1 MRTTRPPVSRGVVRS
16 LVPARIDRLPWTRF
30 HTRMVA
36 ALGVAW
42 VLDGLE
48 ITVASSVAGTLTQ
61 ADTLHLS
68 STAVGA
74 IATVYLAGEVIG
86 ALVFGRLSDRL
97 GRRNL
102 FMVTLA
108 VYLVGSGLTA
118 LTLGS
123 GAGWVGYLYLTRF
136 VAGMGI
142 GGEYAAINSAIDE
155 MIPARYRGRIDIAV
169 NGTYWAGAI
178 IGTLGTLLF
187 LHTVAPSLGWRLGFL
202 IGPALAVVI
211 VFVRRNLPES
221 PRWLLMHGRAAEAER
236 TMAAIEDQARSS
248 GRPLPPVGESE
259 AMEIRPVRRT
269 GYLTL
274 IKLIF
279 TGYWRRGV
287 LGATLMITQS
297 FLYNAIFFTYT
308 LVLTKFYG
316 VSASNA
322 PIYLLAFAAGNL
334 AGPLAI
340 GRLFDTIGRKQM
352 IAGTYIVSGVLLALT
367 AYLFDQGLL
376 TALTQTIAWCFIFF
390 LASSGASAAYLT
402 VSEIFPLEVRAQAI
416 AVFFAIAQCFG
427 AVGPVF
433 YGHLIGN
440 GANTSKLFVG
450 YLIGA
455 GVMILGGV
463 VELLFGV
470 HAERKPLEAVARPLS
485 LARAIPETAVPRA
498 PGATTAFSPA
508 DQPPR

>member
-1 MRTTRPPVSRGVVRS
+1 MRASRPPASARAVRS
-16 LVPARIDRLPWTRF
+16 LIPARIDRLPWTPF
-30 HTRMVA
+30 HTRLVA

-48 ITVASSVAGTLTQ
+48 ITVASSVAGALSQ
-61 ADTLHLS
+61 PDTLHLS

-74 IATVYLAGEVIG
+74 VATVYLVGEVVG

-123 GAGWVGYLYLTRF
+123 GAGWVSYLYLTRF
-136 VAGMGI
+136 IAGMGI

-169 NGTYWAGAI
+169 NGTYWAGAVL
-178 IGTLGTLLF
+178 GTLGALLF
-187 LHTVAPSLGWRLGFL
+187 LHVLAPSLGWRLGFL

-211 VFVRRNLPES
+211 LFVRRNLPES
-221 PRWLLMHGRAAEAER
+221 PRWLLMHGRAAEADR
-236 TMAAIEDQARSS
+236 TMAAIEDRARAS
-248 GRPLPPVGESE
+248 GHPIPPVDEGRT
-259 AMEIRPVRRT
+259 MEIRPIRPT

-274 IKLIF
+274 IRLIV
-279 TGYWRRGV
+279 TGYRRRGV
-287 LGATLMITQS
+287 LGAALMITQS

-316 VSASNA
+316 VSSSDA
-322 PIYLLAFAAGNL
+322 PIYLIAFAVGNL
-334 AGPLAI
+334 AGPLTI
-340 GRLFDTIGRKQM
+340 GRLFDTIGRRKM
-352 IAGTYIVSGVLLALT
+352 ITGTYVLSGALLAVT

-376 TALTQTIAWCFIFF
+376 TALTQTIAWCVIFF
-390 LASSGASAAYLT
+390 LASAGASAAYLT
-402 VSEIFPLEVRAQAI
+402 VSEIFPIEVRAKAI

-427 AVGPVF
+427 AIGPVF
-433 YGHLIGN
+433 YAHLIGN
-440 GANTSKLFVG
+440 GNDTSKLFVG

-463 VELLFGV
+463 VEAVLGIP
-470 HAERKPLEAVARPLS
+470 AERRPLESVARPLS
-485 LARAIPETAVPRA
+485 LVPGTAVPFPIDQVAA
-498 PGATTAFSPA
+498 PYGSDPSQE
-508 DQPPR
+508 D